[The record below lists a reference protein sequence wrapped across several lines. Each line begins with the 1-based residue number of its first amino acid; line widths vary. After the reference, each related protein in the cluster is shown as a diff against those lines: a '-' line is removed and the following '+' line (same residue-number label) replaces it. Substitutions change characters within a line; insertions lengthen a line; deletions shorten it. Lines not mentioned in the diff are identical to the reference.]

1 MDTAMNRSTP
11 GGRSPQR
18 GGMRM
23 EKQDMTDAPGV
34 VPHTAPMVR
43 PPSLV
48 IVDDEPGIL
57 HSLQSLFRKDPWNVR
72 TFSSP
77 RAALDGLA
85 NMPAEI
91 VISDLRMPEMNGI
104 EFLNHVSHRS
114 PEAARFILTGHEDH
128 AVVISAL
135 GKNLAQHYVLKPW
148 EDAGLRKILQDTLR
162 TQSETKS
169 RLMLELLDAFERLPN
184 LASHNRK
191 LQELLS
197 KTKYSLNDIV
207 IEIQKSPAL
216 VARLLRVA
224 NSIYYATRRPVMTVR
239 DAVQFIGTDYIA
251 SLIVAMESFHA
262 VMSTSDGAPE
272 HLIEGLWNRSLQ
284 RAIIARQ
291 LASAGPWVADA
302 QLAYVV
308 ALLQDLGLVAR
319 LCSDPVRFARV
330 MELEQAGEISL
341 YDAECAVFGPPH
353 DTLGASLL
361 ESWNLP
367 KEIVRPIAEHHSTST
382 ANPIVHVVQLADL
395 LATPGKPS
403 PHDPSIEAYL
413 QESWRVVNN

>member
-1 MDTAMNRSTP
+1 MNRSAP
-11 GGRSPQR
+11 GSLPLPR

-23 EKQDMTDAPGV
+23 EKQEVPDVASSAPRAT
-34 VPHTAPMVR
+34 PSSR
-43 PPSLV
+43 LPSLV

-57 HSLQSLFRKDPWNVR
+57 HSLTSLFRKDPWAVR

-77 RAALDGLA
+77 RSALDGLA

-128 AVVISAL
+128 AVVINAL
-135 GKNLAQHYVLKPW
+135 GKNLAQHYILKPW

-169 RLMLELLDAFERLPN
+169 RLMLELLDTFERLPN

-197 KTKYSLNDIV
+197 RTKYSLNDIV

-262 VMSTSDGAPE
+262 VMSTSNAAPE
-272 HLIEGLWNRSLQ
+272 HLIEGIWNRSLQ

-308 ALLQDLGLVAR
+308 ALLQDIGLVVR
-319 LCSDPVRFARV
+319 LCSDPVRFSRV
-330 MELEQAGEISL
+330 MDLEQAGEISL
-341 YDAECAVFGPPH
+341 YDAESVVFGPPH
-353 DTLGASLL
+353 DALGASLL

-367 KEIVRPIAEHHSTST
+367 KEIVRPIAEHHSVST
-382 ANPIVHVVQLADL
+382 TNAIVHVVQLADL
-395 LATPGKPS
+395 LASPGKPS

-413 QESWRVVNN
+413 QESWRVINN